1 MKICIARLL
10 PGALGWGYEG
20 PMRQTFDI
28 KGGPQ
33 DGRAHLPLLRR
44 ELAAQGLDGFY
55 VPHDDEYQNEYLPDA
70 NERLAWVSGFTGSF
84 GSAFVFTDKAV
95 LFADGRY
102 TLQAADQTDPALFEV
117 VGIPDPGAFG
127 WLAQQ
132 SLAGKKVG
140 YDPRLMSPNDVAA
153 LAAAAAKAGAELV
166 AVPENP
172 IDAAWKDRPDQPMAK
187 VVPQPVKHAG
197 VAHTDKLEAVGAQL
211 ARDGADA
218 AVLTSPASLA
228 WAFNIRGGD
237 VSCTP
242 LPLGRAILN
251 ADGSAEL
258 FIDEAKTDGALRR
271 HLGNRVT
278 LRPLSKLEEGLKGL
292 SGKTV
297 SLDPDVASAWFFDE
311 LKAAGAKILRQRDPV
326 AIPRACKNAAEI
338 KGTTA
343 AHARDGVAL
352 TRFLHWL
359 DTEAQSGLVTEIEA
373 VMKLEAFREDLGNL
387 NDLSFPTISGAGPNG
402 ALPHYRVSTGS
413 NRKLERG
420 SLFLVD
426 SGGQYLDGTTDVT
439 RTVPIGTP
447 TEEMRANY
455 TRVLKGHI
463 ALATVRFPPGTTG
476 THLDVLAR
484 HALWQAGLDYQHGTG
499 HGVGVYLGVHE
510 GPHRIAKPWNAVPL
524 MPGMIVSNEP
534 GFYKA
539 GEYGIRIENLQYVTP
554 AEDIPGG
561 EIAMLGFE
569 CLTFA
574 PLSRDLIDV
583 KLLTKE
589 ERKYVNDYHKRVLKL
604 LGRKLDGEVKDW
616 LKKAC
621 ARI

>member
-1 MKICIARLL
+1 
-10 PGALGWGYEG
+10 
-20 PMRQTFDI
+20 MRQTFDI

-44 ELAAQGLDGFY
+44 ELEAQGLDGLY

-70 NERLAWVSGFTGSF
+70 KERLAWATGFTGSF
-84 GSAFVFTDKAV
+84 GSAFVFADKAV
-95 LFADGRY
+95 LFADGGY
-102 TLQAADQTDPALFEV
+102 TLQAADQTDPALIEV
-117 VGIPDPGAFG
+117 QGIPEPGAFG
-127 WLAQQ
+127 WLAMQ
-132 SLAGKKVG
+132 SLKGKKVG
-140 YDPRLMSPNDVAA
+140 YDPRLMSPNDVSA
-153 LAAAAAKAGAELV
+153 LSAAAAKAGCDLV
-166 AVPENP
+166 AVTENP
-172 IDAAWKDRPDQPMAK
+172 IDKAWKGRPPQPMAK
-187 VVPQPVKHAG
+187 VVAQPVKHAG
-197 VAHTDKLEAVGAQL
+197 VAHTDKLEAVGEQL

-242 LPLGRAILN
+242 LPLGRAILR

-258 FIDEAKTDGALRR
+258 FIDEGKTDSALRR
-271 HLGNRVT
+271 HLGNTVT
-278 LRPLSKLEEGLKGL
+278 LRPLSKLEDGLAAL

-297 SLDPDVASAWFFDE
+297 SLDPDVASAWFFDR
-311 LKAAGAKILRQRDPV
+311 LTGAGATILRQRDPV
-326 AIPRACKNAAEI
+326 AMPRACKNAAEI

-343 AHARDGVAL
+343 AHVRDGVAL

-359 DTEAQSGLVTEIEA
+359 DTEAQSGEVTEIDT
-373 VMKLEAFREDLGNL
+373 VMKLEGFREDLGNL
-387 NDLSFPTISGAGPNG
+387 NDLSFPSISGAGPNG
-402 ALPHYRVSTGS
+402 ALPHYRVSTAS
-413 NRKLERG
+413 NRKLARG
-420 SLFLVD
+420 SLYLID

-439 RTVPIGTP
+439 RTVPIGQP
-447 TEEMRANY
+447 TEDMVKHY
-455 TRVLKGHI
+455 TLVLKGHI
-463 ALATVRFPPGTTG
+463 ALAAVRFPAGTTG

-524 MPGMIVSNEP
+524 QPGMIVSNEP

-539 GEYGIRIENLQYVTP
+539 GAYGIRIENLQYVTP
-554 AEDIPGG
+554 AGDIPGG
-561 EIAMLGFE
+561 EIPMLGFE

-574 PLSRDLIDV
+574 PLARQLIDV
-583 KLLTKE
+583 KLLSKD
-589 ERKYVNDYHKRVLKL
+589 ERKWVNDYHKRVWKL
-604 LGRKLDGEVKDW
+604 LNRKLDGEAKDW
-616 LKKAC
+616 LKATT

>member
-1 MKICIARLL
+1 
-10 PGALGWGYEG
+10 
-20 PMRQTFDI
+20 MRQTFDI

-44 ELAAQGLDGFY
+44 ELEAQGLDGLY

-70 NERLAWVSGFTGSF
+70 NERLAWATGFTGSF
-84 GSAFVFTDKAV
+84 GSAFVFADKAV

-102 TLQAADQTDPALFEV
+102 TLQAADQTDPALIEV
-117 VGIPDPGAFG
+117 QGIPEPGAFG
-127 WLAQQ
+127 WLAMQ
-132 SLAGKKVG
+132 SLKGKKVG
-140 YDPRLMSPNDVAA
+140 YDPRLMSPNDVSA
-153 LAAAAAKAGAELV
+153 LSAAAAKAGCDLV
-166 AVPENP
+166 AVTENP
-172 IDAAWKDRPDQPMAK
+172 IDKAWKGRPPQPMAK
-187 VVPQPVKHAG
+187 VVAQPVKHAG
-197 VAHTDKLEAVGAQL
+197 VAHTDKLEAVGEQL

-242 LPLGRAILN
+242 LPLGRAILR

-258 FIDEAKTDGALRR
+258 FIDEGKTDSALRR
-271 HLGNRVT
+271 HLGNTVT
-278 LRPLSKLEEGLKGL
+278 LRPLSKLEDGLAAL

-297 SLDPDVASAWFFDE
+297 SLDPDVASAWFFDR
-311 LKAAGAKILRQRDPV
+311 LTGAGATILRQRDPV
-326 AIPRACKNAAEI
+326 AMPRACKNAAEI

-343 AHARDGVAL
+343 AHVRDGVAL

-359 DTEAQSGLVTEIEA
+359 DTEAQSGDVTEIDT

-387 NDLSFPTISGAGPNG
+387 NDLSFPSISGAGPNG
-402 ALPHYRVSTGS
+402 ALPHYRVSTAS
-413 NRKLERG
+413 NRKLARG
-420 SLFLVD
+420 SLYLID

-439 RTVPIGTP
+439 RTVPIGQP
-447 TEEMRANY
+447 TEDMVKHY
-455 TRVLKGHI
+455 TLVLKGHI
-463 ALATVRFPPGTTG
+463 ALAAVRFPAGTTG

-524 MPGMIVSNEP
+524 QPGMIVSNEP

-539 GEYGIRIENLQYVTP
+539 GAYGIRIENLQYVTP

-574 PLSRDLIDV
+574 PLARRLIDV
-583 KLLTKE
+583 KLLSKD
-589 ERKYVNDYHKRVLKL
+589 ERRWVNDYHKRVWKL
-604 LGRKLDGEVKDW
+604 LNRKLDGEAKDW
-616 LKKAC
+616 LKAAC

>member
-1 MKICIARLL
+1 
-10 PGALGWGYEG
+10 
-20 PMRQTFDI
+20 MRQTFDI

-44 ELAAQGLDGFY
+44 ELAAQSLDGLY

-70 NERLAWVSGFTGSF
+70 NERLAWATGFTGSF
-84 GSAFVFTDKAV
+84 GSALVFTDKAV

-102 TLQAADQTDPALFEV
+102 TIQAADQTDSSLVEV
-117 VGIPDPGAFG
+117 QGIPDPGAFG
-127 WLAQQ
+127 WLAHQ
-132 SLAGKKVG
+132 SLLGKRVG

-153 LAAAAAKAGAELV
+153 LAAAAAKAGCELV
-166 AVPENP
+166 AVAENP
-172 IDAAWKDRPDQPMAK
+172 IDLAWTARPAQPMAK
-187 VVPQPVKHAG
+187 VVAHPVKHAG
-197 VAHTDKLEAVGAQL
+197 LAHTDKLDAVGAQL

-242 LPLGRAILN
+242 LPLGRAILF

-258 FIDEAKTDGALRR
+258 FLDEDKADDALRR
-271 HLGNRVT
+271 HLGNKVT
-278 LRPLSKLEEGLKGL
+278 LRPLSELEAGLAGL
-292 SGKTV
+292 SGKRV
-297 SLDPDVASAWFFDE
+297 SLDPDVASAWFFDR
-311 LKAAGAKILRQRDPV
+311 LKAAGSDILPQRDPV
-326 AIPRACKNAAEI
+326 ALPRACKNDAEI

-343 AHARDGVAL
+343 AHLRDGVAL

-359 DTEAQSGLVTEIEA
+359 DTEAQSGEVTEIDA
-373 VMKLEAFREDLGNL
+373 VMTLEALREELGTL

-402 ALPHYRVSTGS
+402 ALPHYRVSTAS
-413 NRKLERG
+413 NRKLDRG

-439 RTVPIGTP
+439 RTVPIGPATDD
-447 TEEMRANY
+447 MIRHY
-455 TRVLKGHI
+455 TLVLKGHI
-463 ALATVRFPPGTTG
+463 ALAEVRFPPGTTG

-524 MPGMIVSNEP
+524 APGMIVSNEP

-561 EIAMLGFE
+561 EIAMHGFE

-574 PLSRDLIDV
+574 PLARRLIDV
-583 KLLTKE
+583 KLLTRD
-589 ERKYVNDYHKRVLKL
+589 ERAWVNAYHRRVWKRLS
-604 LGRKLDGEVKDW
+604 RKLEGDVKDW
-616 LKKAC
+616 LKAAC

>member
-1 MKICIARLL
+1 
-10 PGALGWGYEG
+10 
-20 PMRQTFDI
+20 MRQTFDI

-44 ELAAQGLDGFY
+44 ELEAQGLDGLY

-70 NERLAWVSGFTGSF
+70 NERLAWATGFTGSF
-84 GSAFVFTDKAV
+84 GAAFVFTGKAV

-102 TLQAADQTDPALFEV
+102 TLQAADQTDPALVEV
-117 VGIPDPGAFG
+117 QAIPEPGAFG
-127 WLAQQ
+127 WLAMQDMK
-132 SLAGKKVG
+132 GRRVG

-153 LAAAAAKAGAELV
+153 LSAAAVKAGAELV
-166 AVPENP
+166 AVAENP
-172 IDAAWKDRPDQPMAK
+172 VDKAWKGRPPQPMAK
-187 VVPQPVKHAG
+187 VVPQSVKHAG
-197 VAHTDKLEAVGAQL
+197 LAHTDKLEAVGAQL
-211 ARDGADA
+211 ARDGAAA

-242 LPLGRAILN
+242 LPLGRAILY

-271 HLGNRVT
+271 HLGNTVT
-278 LRPLSKLEEGLKGL
+278 LRPLSQLEDGLASL
-292 SGKTV
+292 SGKRV
-297 SLDPDVASAWFFDE
+297 SLDPDVASAWFFDR
-311 LKAAGAKILRQRDPV
+311 LAASGAKILRQRDPV
-326 AIPRACKNAAEI
+326 ALPRACKNAAEI

-343 AHARDGVAL
+343 AHARDGAAL
-352 TRFLHWL
+352 TKFLHWL
-359 DTEAQSGLVTEIEA
+359 DTEAQTGEVTEIDA

-387 NDLSFPTISGAGPNG
+387 NDLSFPSISGAGPNG
-402 ALPHYRVSTGS
+402 ALPHYRVSTAS
-413 NRKLERG
+413 NRKLARG
-420 SLFLVD
+420 SLFLID

-439 RTVPIGTP
+439 RTVPIGP
-447 TEEMRANY
+447 PSEDMIKHY
-455 TRVLKGHI
+455 TLVLKGHI
-463 ALATVRFPPGTTG
+463 ALATVRFPSGTTG

-510 GPHRIAKPWNAVPL
+510 GPHRIAKPWNATPL

-539 GEYGIRIENLQYVTP
+539 GQYGIRIENLQYVTP

-561 EIAMLGFE
+561 EIPMLGFE

-574 PLSRDLIDV
+574 PLARGLIDV
-583 KLLTKE
+583 KLLSKD
-589 ERKYVNDYHKRVLKL
+589 ERKYVNDYHKRVWKL
-604 LGRKLDGEVKDW
+604 LSRKLEGDAKDW
-616 LKKAC
+616 LKAAC

>member
-1 MKICIARLL
+1 
-10 PGALGWGYEG
+10 
-20 PMRQTFDI
+20 MRQTFDI

-44 ELAAQGLDGFY
+44 ELAAQGLDGLY

-70 NERLAWVSGFTGSF
+70 NERLAWATGFTGSF

-102 TLQAADQTDPALFEV
+102 TLQAADQTDPALVEV
-117 VGIPDPGAFG
+117 QGIPEPGAFG
-127 WLAQQ
+127 WLAKQT
-132 SLAGKKVG
+132 LRGKRVG

-153 LAAAAAKAGAELV
+153 LSAAADKAGAELLAV
-166 AVPENP
+166 AENP
-172 IDAAWKDRPDQPMAK
+172 IDKAWKGRPPQPMEK
-187 VVPQPVKHAG
+187 VVPHAVKHAG
-197 VAHTDKLEAVGAQL
+197 AAHTDKLEAVGAQL
-211 ARDGADA
+211 ARDGAEA

-242 LPLGRAILN
+242 LPLGRAILY

-271 HLGNRVT
+271 HLGNTVT
-278 LRPLSKLEEGLKGL
+278 LRPLSQLEDGLASL

-297 SLDPDVASAWFFDE
+297 SLDPDVASAWFFDR
-311 LKAAGAKILRQRDPV
+311 LGAAGAKILRQRDPV
-326 AIPRACKNAAEI
+326 ALPRACKNAAEI

-343 AHARDGVAL
+343 AHARDGIAL
-352 TRFLHWL
+352 TKFLHWL
-359 DTEAQSGLVTEIEA
+359 DTEAQSGEVTEIDT
-373 VMKLEAFREDLGNL
+373 VMKLEAFREDLGSM
-387 NDLSFPTISGAGPNG
+387 NDLSFPSISGAGPNG
-402 ALPHYRVSTGS
+402 ALPHYRVSTAS
-413 NRKLERG
+413 NRKLARG
-420 SLFLVD
+420 SLFLID

-439 RTVPIGTP
+439 RTVPIGP
-447 TEEMRANY
+447 PSEDMIKHY
-455 TRVLKGHI
+455 TLVLKGHI
-463 ALATVRFPPGTTG
+463 ALAAVRFPPGTTG

-554 AEDIPGG
+554 AEPIPGG
-561 EIAMLGFE
+561 EIPMHGFE

-574 PLSRDLIDV
+574 PLARGLIDV
-583 KLLTKE
+583 KLLSKD
-589 ERKYVNDYHKRVLKL
+589 ERKWVNDYHKRVWKL
-604 LGRKLDGEVKDW
+604 LSRKLDGEVKDW
-616 LKKAC
+616 LKAAC
-621 ARI
+621 AKI

>member
-1 MKICIARLL
+1 
-10 PGALGWGYEG
+10 
-20 PMRQTFDI
+20 MRQTFDI

-44 ELAAQGLDGFY
+44 ELEAQGLDGLY

-70 NERLAWVSGFTGSF
+70 NERLAWATGFTGSF

-102 TLQAADQTDPALFEV
+102 TLQAADQTDPALIEV
-117 VGIPDPGAFG
+117 QGIPEPGAFG
-127 WLAQQ
+127 WLAMQ
-132 SLAGKKVG
+132 SLKGRKVG

-153 LAAAAAKAGAELV
+153 LSAAAAKAGCDLV
-166 AVPENP
+166 AVAENP
-172 IDAAWKDRPDQPMAK
+172 IDKAWKNRPPQPMAK
-187 VVPQPVKHAG
+187 VVAQPVKHAG
-197 VAHTDKLEAVGAQL
+197 VAHTDKLEAVGEQL

-242 LPLGRAILN
+242 LPLGRAILR

-258 FIDEAKTDGALRR
+258 FIEEGKVDSALRR
-271 HLGNRVT
+271 HLGNTVT
-278 LRPLSKLEEGLKGL
+278 LRPLSKLEEGLAAL

-297 SLDPDVASAWFFDE
+297 SLDPDVASAWFFDR
-311 LKAAGAKILRQRDPV
+311 LTGAGATILRQRDPV
-326 AIPRACKNAAEI
+326 ALPRACKNAAEI

-343 AHARDGVAL
+343 AHVRDGVAL

-359 DTEAQSGLVTEIEA
+359 DTEAQSGDVTEIDT

-387 NDLSFPTISGAGPNG
+387 NDLSFPSISGAGPNG
-402 ALPHYRVSTGS
+402 ALPHYRVSTAS
-413 NRKLERG
+413 NRKLARG
-420 SLFLVD
+420 SLYLID

-439 RTVPIGTP
+439 RTVPIGQP
-447 TEEMRANY
+447 TEDMVKHY
-455 TRVLKGHI
+455 TLVLKGHI
-463 ALATVRFPPGTTG
+463 ALAAVRFPAGTTG

-524 MPGMIVSNEP
+524 QPGMIVSNEP

-539 GEYGIRIENLQYVTP
+539 GAYGIRIENLQYVTP

-574 PLSRDLIDV
+574 PLARRLIDV
-583 KLLTKE
+583 KLLSKD
-589 ERKYVNDYHKRVLKL
+589 ERRWVNDYHKRVWKL
-604 LGRKLDGEVKDW
+604 LNRKLDGEAKDW
-616 LKKAC
+616 LKAAC

>member
-1 MKICIARLL
+1 
-10 PGALGWGYEG
+10 
-20 PMRQTFDI
+20 MRQTFDI

-44 ELAAQGLDGFY
+44 ELARQGLDGLY

-84 GSAFVFTDKAV
+84 GSAFVFTDRAV

-102 TLQAADQTDPALFEV
+102 TLQAGDQTDPALFEV

-132 SLAGKKVG
+132 SLKGKKVG

-166 AVPENP
+166 AVTENP
-172 IDAAWKDRPDQPMAK
+172 IDAAWKDRPPQPMAK
-187 VVPQPVKHAG
+187 VVPQAVKHAG

-242 LPLGRAILN
+242 LPLGRAILK

-258 FIDEAKTDGALRR
+258 FIDEEKTDAALRR

-278 LRPLSKLEEGLKGL
+278 LRPLSKLDEGLKGL

-297 SLDPDVASAWFFDE
+297 SLDPDVASAWFFDA
-311 LKAAGAKILRQRDPV
+311 LKEAGATILRQRDPV
-326 AIPRACKNAAEI
+326 ALPRACKNEAEI

-343 AHARDGVAL
+343 AHIRDGVAL

-359 DTEAQSGLVTEIEA
+359 DTEAQSGEVTEIDA
-373 VMKLEAFREDLGNL
+373 VVKLEAFREELGNL
-387 NDLSFPTISGAGPNG
+387 NDLSFPSISGAGPNG
-402 ALPHYRVSTGS
+402 ALPHYRVSTAS
-413 NRKLERG
+413 DRKLARG
-420 SLFLVD
+420 SLFLID

-510 GPHRIAKPWNAVPL
+510 GPHRIAKPWNPVPL

-574 PLSRDLIDV
+574 PLARDLIDV
-583 KLLTKE
+583 KMLTKE

-621 ARI
+621 AKI

>member
-1 MKICIARLL
+1 
-10 PGALGWGYEG
+10 
-20 PMRQTFDI
+20 MRQTFDI

-44 ELAAQGLDGFY
+44 ELEAQGLDGLY

-70 NERLAWVSGFTGSF
+70 NERLAWATGFTGSF

-102 TLQAADQTDPALFEV
+102 TLQAADQTDPALVEV
-117 VGIPDPGAFG
+117 QGIPDPGAFG
-127 WLAQQ
+127 WLAMQ
-132 SLAGKKVG
+132 SLKGKKVG

-153 LAAAAAKAGAELV
+153 LSTAAKKAGCELV
-166 AVPENP
+166 AVAENP
-172 IDAAWKDRPDQPMAK
+172 IDKAWKGRPPQPMAK
-187 VVPQPVKHAG
+187 VVAHAVKHAG
-197 VAHTDKLEAVGAQL
+197 AAHTDKLEAVGAQL

-218 AVLTSPASLA
+218 AVLTSPASIA

-242 LPLGRAILN
+242 LPLGRAILR

-258 FIDEAKTDGALRR
+258 FIDEPKTDAVLRR
-271 HLGNRVT
+271 HLGNTVT
-278 LRPLSKLEEGLKGL
+278 LRPLSKLEEGLAAL

-297 SLDPDVASAWFFDE
+297 SLDPDVASAWFFDQ
-311 LKAAGAKILRQRDPV
+311 LGAAGVKVLRQRDPV
-326 AIPRACKNAAEI
+326 SLPRACKNAAEI

-359 DTEAQSGLVTEIEA
+359 DTEAQSGEVTEIQTVE
-373 VMKLEAFREDLGNL
+373 VLEGFREDLGSMA
-387 NDLSFPTISGAGPNG
+387 DLSFPSISGAGPNG
-402 ALPHYRVSTGS
+402 ALPHYRVSTAS
-413 NRKLERG
+413 NRKLARG
-420 SLFLVD
+420 SLFLID

-439 RTVPIGTP
+439 RTVPIGQP
-447 TEEMRANY
+447 TEDMIKHY
-455 TRVLKGHI
+455 TLVLKGHI
-463 ALATVRFPPGTTG
+463 ALATVRFPAGTTG

-510 GPHRIAKPWNAVPL
+510 GPHRIAKPWNATPL

-554 AEDIPGG
+554 AEEIPGG
-561 EIAMLGFE
+561 EIPMLGFE

-574 PLSRDLIDV
+574 PLARRLIDV
-583 KLLTKE
+583 KLLTKD
-589 ERKYVNDYHKRVLKL
+589 ERKYVNDYHKRVWKL
-604 LGRKLDGEVKDW
+604 LNRKLDGEVKDW
-616 LKKAC
+616 LKAAT

>member
-1 MKICIARLL
+1 
-10 PGALGWGYEG
+10 
-20 PMRQTFDI
+20 MRQTFDI

-33 DGRAHLPLLRR
+33 DGRTHLPLLRR
-44 ELAAQGLDGFY
+44 ELAAQGLEGLY

-70 NERLAWVSGFTGSF
+70 NERLAWATGFTGSF
-84 GSAFVFTDKAV
+84 GAAFVFTDKAV

-102 TLQAADQTDPALFEV
+102 TLQAADQTDAALVDVE
-117 VGIPDPGAFG
+117 GIPDPGAFG
-127 WLAQQ
+127 WLAKQ
-132 SLAGKKVG
+132 SLAGKRVG

-153 LAAAAAKAGAELV
+153 LGAAAAKAGCVLV
-166 AVPENP
+166 AVTENP
-172 IDAAWKDRPDQPMAK
+172 IDKAWKGRPPQPMEK
-187 VVPQPVKHAG
+187 VVPHAVKHAG
-197 VAHTDKLEAVGAQL
+197 AAHTDKLDAVGVQL
-211 ARDGADA
+211 AKDGADA

-242 LPLGRAILN
+242 LPLGRAILY

-271 HLGNRVT
+271 HLGNTVT
-278 LRPLSKLEEGLKGL
+278 LRPLSQLEDGLASL

-297 SLDPDVASAWFFDE
+297 SLDPDVASAWFFDR
-311 LKAAGAKILRQRDPV
+311 LAASGAKILRQRDPV
-326 AIPRACKNAAEI
+326 SLPRACKNAAEI

-359 DTEAQSGLVTEIEA
+359 DTEAQSGEVTEIDT
-373 VMKLEAFREDLGNL
+373 VMKLEAFREGLGSL
-387 NDLSFPTISGAGPNG
+387 NDLSFPSISGAGPNG
-402 ALPHYRVSTGS
+402 ALPHYRVSTAS
-413 NRKLERG
+413 NRKLARG
-420 SLFLVD
+420 SLFLID

-439 RTVPIGTP
+439 RTVPIGQP
-447 TEEMRANY
+447 SGDMIRHY
-455 TRVLKGHI
+455 TLVLKGHI
-463 ALATVRFPPGTTG
+463 ALAAVRFPAGTTG
-476 THLDVLAR
+476 THLDILAR
-484 HALWQAGLDYQHGTG
+484 HALYQAGLDYQHGTG

-510 GPHRIAKPWNAVPL
+510 GPHRIAKVWNAVPL

-554 AEDIPGG
+554 PAAIPGG
-561 EIAMLGFE
+561 EIPMLGFE

-574 PLSRDLIDV
+574 PLARRLIDV
-583 KLLTKE
+583 KLLSKE
-589 ERKYVNDYHKRVLKL
+589 ERAYVNDYHKRVWKL
-604 LGRKLDGEVKDW
+604 LNRKLEGEVKDW
-616 LKKAC
+616 LKAAC

>member
-1 MKICIARLL
+1 
-10 PGALGWGYEG
+10 
-20 PMRQTFDI
+20 MRQTFDI

-33 DGRAHLPLLRR
+33 DGRVHLPLLRR
-44 ELAAQGLDGFY
+44 ELEAQGLDGLY

-70 NERLAWVSGFTGSF
+70 NERLAWATGFTGSF

-102 TLQAADQTDPALFEV
+102 TLQAADQTDPALIEV
-117 VGIPDPGAFG
+117 QGIPEPGAFG
-127 WLAQQ
+127 WLAMQ
-132 SLAGKKVG
+132 SLKGKKVG
-140 YDPRLMSPNDVAA
+140 YDPRLMSPNDVSA
-153 LAAAAAKAGAELV
+153 LSAAAAKAGCDLV
-166 AVPENP
+166 AVAENP
-172 IDAAWKDRPDQPMAK
+172 IDKAWKGRPPQPMAK
-187 VVPQPVKHAG
+187 VVAQPVKHAG
-197 VAHTDKLEAVGAQL
+197 AAHTDKLEAVGAQL

-242 LPLGRAILN
+242 LPLGRAILR

-258 FIDEAKTDGALRR
+258 FIDEGKTDSALRR
-271 HLGNRVT
+271 HLGNTVT
-278 LRPLSKLEEGLKGL
+278 LRSLSKLEEGLAAL

-297 SLDPDVASAWFFDE
+297 SLDPDVASAWFFDR
-311 LKAAGAKILRQRDPV
+311 LTGAGATILRQRDPV
-326 AIPRACKNAAEI
+326 AMPRACKNAAEI

-343 AHARDGVAL
+343 AHVRDGVAL

-359 DTEAQSGLVTEIEA
+359 DTEAQSGEVTEIDT
-373 VMKLEAFREDLGNL
+373 VMKLEGFREDLGNL
-387 NDLSFPTISGAGPNG
+387 NDLSFPSISGAGPNG
-402 ALPHYRVSTGS
+402 ALPHYRVSTAS
-413 NRKLERG
+413 NRKLARG
-420 SLFLVD
+420 SLYLID

-439 RTVPIGTP
+439 RTVPIGQP
-447 TEEMRANY
+447 TEDMVKHY
-455 TRVLKGHI
+455 TLVLKGHI
-463 ALATVRFPPGTTG
+463 ALAAVRFPAGTTG

-524 MPGMIVSNEP
+524 APGMIVSNEP

-539 GEYGIRIENLQYVTP
+539 GAYGIRIENLQYVTP
-554 AEDIPGG
+554 AKDVPGG
-561 EIAMLGFE
+561 EIPMLGFE

-574 PLSRDLIDV
+574 PLARRLIDV
-583 KLLTKE
+583 KLLSKD
-589 ERKYVNDYHKRVLKL
+589 ERKWVNDYHKRVWKL
-604 LGRKLDGEVKDW
+604 LNRKLDGEAKDW
-616 LKKAC
+616 LKAAC

>member
-1 MKICIARLL
+1 
-10 PGALGWGYEG
+10 
-20 PMRQTFDI
+20 MRQTFDI

-44 ELAAQGLDGFY
+44 ELEAQGLDGLY

-70 NERLAWVSGFTGSF
+70 NERLAWATGFTGSF

-102 TLQAADQTDPALFEV
+102 TLQAADQTDPALVEV
-117 VGIPDPGAFG
+117 QGIPDPGAFG
-127 WLAQQ
+127 WLAMQ
-132 SLAGKKVG
+132 SLKGKKVG

-153 LAAAAAKAGAELV
+153 LSTAAKKAGCELV
-166 AVPENP
+166 AVAENP
-172 IDAAWKDRPDQPMAK
+172 IDKAWKGRPPQPMAK
-187 VVPQPVKHAG
+187 VVAHAVKHAG
-197 VAHTDKLEAVGAQL
+197 AAHTDKLEAVGAQL

-218 AVLTSPASLA
+218 AVLTSPASIA

-242 LPLGRAILN
+242 LPLGRAILR

-258 FIDEAKTDGALRR
+258 FIDEPKTDAALRR
-271 HLGNRVT
+271 HLGNTVT
-278 LRPLSKLEEGLKGL
+278 LRPLSKLEEGLAAL

-297 SLDPDVASAWFFDE
+297 SLDPDVASAWFFDQ
-311 LKAAGAKILRQRDPV
+311 LGAAGVKVLRQRDPV
-326 AIPRACKNAAEI
+326 SLPRACKNAAEI

-359 DTEAQSGLVTEIEA
+359 DTEAQSGEVTEIQTVE
-373 VMKLEAFREDLGNL
+373 VLEGFREDLGSMA
-387 NDLSFPTISGAGPNG
+387 DLSFPSISGAGPNG
-402 ALPHYRVSTGS
+402 ALPHYRVSTAS
-413 NRKLERG
+413 NRKLARG
-420 SLFLVD
+420 SLFLID

-439 RTVPIGTP
+439 RTVPIGQP
-447 TEEMRANY
+447 TEDMIKHY
-455 TRVLKGHI
+455 TLVLKGHI
-463 ALATVRFPPGTTG
+463 ALATVRFPAGTTG

-510 GPHRIAKPWNAVPL
+510 GPHRIAKPWNATPL

-554 AEDIPGG
+554 AEEIPGG
-561 EIAMLGFE
+561 EIPMLGFE

-574 PLSRDLIDV
+574 PLARRLIDV
-583 KLLTKE
+583 KLLTKD
-589 ERKYVNDYHKRVLKL
+589 ERKYVNDYHKRVWKL
-604 LGRKLDGEVKDW
+604 LNRKLDGEVKDW
-616 LKKAC
+616 LKAAT

>member
-1 MKICIARLL
+1 
-10 PGALGWGYEG
+10 
-20 PMRQTFDI
+20 MRQTFDI

-44 ELAAQGLDGFY
+44 ELEAQGLDGLY

-70 NERLAWVSGFTGSF
+70 NERLAWATGFTGSF

-102 TLQAADQTDPALFEV
+102 TLQAADQTDPALIEV
-117 VGIPDPGAFG
+117 QGIPEPGAFG
-127 WLAQQ
+127 WLAMQ
-132 SLAGKKVG
+132 SLKGKKVG
-140 YDPRLMSPNDVAA
+140 YDPRLMSPNDVSA
-153 LAAAAAKAGAELV
+153 LSAAAAKAGCDLEAV
-166 AVPENP
+166 AENP
-172 IDAAWKDRPDQPMAK
+172 IDMAWKGRPPQPMAK
-187 VVPQPVKHAG
+187 VVAQPVKHAG
-197 VAHTDKLEAVGAQL
+197 AAHTDKLEAVGAQL

-242 LPLGRAILN
+242 LPLGRAILR

-258 FIDEAKTDGALRR
+258 FIDEGKTDSALRR
-271 HLGNRVT
+271 HLGNTVT
-278 LRPLSKLEEGLKGL
+278 LRSLSKLEEGLAAL

-297 SLDPDVASAWFFDE
+297 SLDPDVASAWFFDR
-311 LKAAGAKILRQRDPV
+311 LTGAGATILRQRDPV
-326 AIPRACKNAAEI
+326 AMPRACKNAAEI

-343 AHARDGVAL
+343 AHVRDGVAL

-359 DTEAQSGLVTEIEA
+359 DTEAQSGEVTEIDT
-373 VMKLEAFREDLGNL
+373 VMKLEGFREDLGNL
-387 NDLSFPTISGAGPNG
+387 NDLSFPSISGAGPNG
-402 ALPHYRVSTGS
+402 ALPHYRVSTAS
-413 NRKLERG
+413 NRKLARG
-420 SLFLVD
+420 SLYLID

-439 RTVPIGTP
+439 RTVPIGQP
-447 TEEMRANY
+447 TEDMVKHY
-455 TRVLKGHI
+455 TLVLKGHI
-463 ALATVRFPPGTTG
+463 ALAAVRFPAGTTG

-524 MPGMIVSNEP
+524 APGMIVSNEP

-539 GEYGIRIENLQYVTP
+539 GAYGIRIENLQYVTP
-554 AEDIPGG
+554 AKDIPGG
-561 EIAMLGFE
+561 EIPMLGFE

-574 PLSRDLIDV
+574 PLARRLIDV
-583 KLLTKE
+583 KLLSKD
-589 ERKYVNDYHKRVLKL
+589 ERKWVNDYHKRVWKL
-604 LGRKLDGEVKDW
+604 LNRKLDGEAKDW
-616 LKKAC
+616 LKAAC

>member
-1 MKICIARLL
+1 
-10 PGALGWGYEG
+10 
-20 PMRQTFDI
+20 MRQTFDI

-44 ELAAQGLDGFY
+44 ELAAQGLDGLY

-70 NERLAWVSGFTGSF
+70 NERLAWATGFTGSF

-102 TLQAADQTDPALFEV
+102 TLQAADQTDPALVEV
-117 VGIPDPGAFG
+117 QGIPEPGAFG
-127 WLAQQ
+127 WLAKQ
-132 SLAGKKVG
+132 SLRGKRVG

-153 LAAAAAKAGAELV
+153 LSAAAAKAGAELV
-166 AVPENP
+166 AVAENP
-172 IDAAWKDRPDQPMAK
+172 IDKAWKGRPPQPMEK
-187 VVPQPVKHAG
+187 VVPHAVKNAG
-197 VAHTDKLEAVGAQL
+197 AAHTDKLEAVGAQL
-211 ARDGADA
+211 ARDGAEA

-242 LPLGRAILN
+242 LPLGRAILY

-271 HLGNRVT
+271 HLGNTVT
-278 LRPLSKLEEGLKGL
+278 LRPLSQLEDGLASL

-297 SLDPDVASAWFFDE
+297 SLDPDVASAWFFD
-311 LKAAGAKILRQRDPV
+311 LLGAAGAKILRQRDPV
-326 AIPRACKNAAEI
+326 ALPRARKNAAEI

-343 AHARDGVAL
+343 AHARDGIAL
-352 TRFLHWL
+352 TKFLHWL
-359 DTEAQSGLVTEIEA
+359 DTEAQSGEVTEIDT
-373 VMKLEAFREDLGNL
+373 VMKLEAFREDLGSM
-387 NDLSFPTISGAGPNG
+387 NDLSFPSISGAGPNG
-402 ALPHYRVSTGS
+402 ALPHYRVSTAS
-413 NRKLERG
+413 NRKLARG
-420 SLFLVD
+420 SLFLID

-439 RTVPIGTP
+439 RTVPIGP
-447 TEEMRANY
+447 PSEDMIKHY
-455 TRVLKGHI
+455 TLVLKGHI
-463 ALATVRFPPGTTG
+463 ALAAVRFPGGTTG

-554 AEDIPGG
+554 AEPIPGG
-561 EIAMLGFE
+561 EIPMHGFE

-574 PLSRDLIDV
+574 PLARGLIDV
-583 KLLTKE
+583 KLLSKD
-589 ERKYVNDYHKRVLKL
+589 ERKWVNDYHKRVWKL
-604 LGRKLDGEVKDW
+604 LSRKLDGEVKDW
-616 LKKAC
+616 LKAAC
-621 ARI
+621 AKI

>member
-1 MKICIARLL
+1 
-10 PGALGWGYEG
+10 
-20 PMRQTFDI
+20 MRQTFEI

-44 ELAAQGLDGFY
+44 ELNAQGLDGLY

-70 NERLAWVSGFTGSF
+70 NERLAWATGFTGSF
-84 GSAFVFTDKAV
+84 GAAFVFQDTAV

-102 TLQAADQTDPALFEV
+102 TVQAADQTDPALVKVE
-117 VGIPDPGAFG
+117 GIPDPGAFG
-127 WLAQQ
+127 WLAAQA
-132 SLAGKKVG
+132 LAGKRVG

-153 LAAAAAKAGAELV
+153 LTAAAAKAGCALV
-166 AVPENP
+166 AVSENP
-172 IDAAWKDRPDQPMAK
+172 IDKAWKGRPPQPMAK
-187 VVPQPVKHAG
+187 VVAHAVKHAG
-197 VAHTDKLEAVGAQL
+197 AAHAEKLEAIGAQL
-211 ARDGADA
+211 KRDGADA

-237 VSCTP
+237 VNCTP
-242 LPLGRAILN
+242 LPLGRAILY

-271 HLGNRVT
+271 HLGNTVT
-278 LRPLSKLEEGLKGL
+278 LRPLAQLEAGL
-292 SGKTV
+292 SGLAGKTV
-297 SLDPDVASAWFFDE
+297 SLDPDVASAWFFDR
-311 LKAAGAKILRQRDPV
+311 LGASGAKILRQRDPV
-326 AIPRACKNAAEI
+326 ALPRACKNAAEI

-359 DTEAQSGLVTEIEA
+359 DTEAQSGEVTEIDT

-387 NDLSFPTISGAGPNG
+387 NDLSFPSISGAGPNG
-402 ALPHYRVSTGS
+402 ALPHYRVSTAS
-413 NRKLERG
+413 NRKLARG
-420 SLFLVD
+420 SLFLID

-439 RTVPIGTP
+439 RTVPIGP
-447 TEEMRANY
+447 PSEDMIRHY
-455 TRVLKGHI
+455 TLVLKGHI
-463 ALATVRFPPGTTG
+463 ALAAVRFPPGTTG

-510 GPHRIAKPWNAVPL
+510 GPHRIAKPWNATPL

-534 GFYKA
+534 GFYKVGA
-539 GEYGIRIENLQYVTP
+539 YGIRIENLQYVTP
-554 AEDIPGG
+554 AAEITGG
-561 EIAMLGFE
+561 EIAMHGFE

-574 PLSRDLIDV
+574 PLSRALIDV
-583 KLLTKE
+583 KRLSKE
-589 ERKYVNDYHKRVLKL
+589 ERAWVNDYHRRVWKL
-604 LGRKLDGEVKDW
+604 LNRKLEGDVKDW
-616 LKKAC
+616 LKAAC
-621 ARI
+621 AQI

>member
-1 MKICIARLL
+1 
-10 PGALGWGYEG
+10 
-20 PMRQTFDI
+20 MRQTFDI

-44 ELAAQGLDGFY
+44 ELAAQGLDGLY

-70 NERLAWVSGFTGSF
+70 NERLAWATGFTGSF

-102 TLQAADQTDPALFEV
+102 TLQAADQTDPALVEV
-117 VGIPDPGAFG
+117 QGIPEPGAFG
-127 WLAQQ
+127 WLSAQ
-132 SLAGKKVG
+132 SLKGKRVG
-140 YDPRLMSPNDVAA
+140 YDPRLISPNDVAA
-153 LAAAAAKAGAELV
+153 LAAAAAKAGCDLV
-166 AVPENP
+166 AVTENP
-172 IDAAWKDRPDQPMAK
+172 IDKAWKGRPPQPMAK
-187 VVPQPVKHAG
+187 IVSQPVKHAG
-197 VAHTDKLEAVGAQL
+197 IAHTDKLDALGAQL

-242 LPLGRAILN
+242 LPLGRAILH

-258 FIDEAKTDGALRR
+258 FVDEGKTDSALRR
-271 HLGNRVT
+271 HLGNKVT
-278 LRPLSKLEEGLKGL
+278 LRPLWQLESGL
-292 SGKTV
+292 SALAGKTV
-297 SLDPDVASAWFFDE
+297 SLDPDVASAWFFDK
-311 LKAAGAKILRQRDPV
+311 LGGAGVNILRQRDPV
-326 AIPRACKNAAEI
+326 ALPRACKNAAEI

-343 AHARDGVAL
+343 AHARDGAAL
-352 TRFLHWL
+352 SRFLHWL
-359 DTEAQSGLVTEIEA
+359 DTEAQSGEVTEIET

-387 NDLSFPTISGAGPNG
+387 NDLSFPSISGAGPNG
-402 ALPHYRVSTGS
+402 ALPHYRVSTAS
-413 NRKLERG
+413 DRKLARG
-420 SLFLVD
+420 SLYLID

-439 RTVPIGTP
+439 RTVPIGQP
-447 TEEMRANY
+447 SDDMVRHY
-455 TRVLKGHI
+455 TLVLKGHI
-463 ALATVRFPPGTTG
+463 ALAAVRFPAGTTG

-539 GEYGIRIENLQYVTP
+539 GAYGIRIENLQYVTP
-554 AEDIPGG
+554 AEDIPNG
-561 EIAMLGFE
+561 EIPMLGFE

-574 PLSRDLIDV
+574 PLARRLIDV
-583 KLLTKE
+583 KLLTKD
-589 ERKYVNDYHKRVLKL
+589 ERVWVNDYHKRVWRL
-604 LGRKLDGEVKDW
+604 LNRKLEGDVKNW
-616 LKKAC
+616 LKAAC

>member
-1 MKICIARLL
+1 
-10 PGALGWGYEG
+10 
-20 PMRQTFDI
+20 MRQTFDI

-44 ELAAQGLDGFY
+44 ELAEQGLDGLY

-70 NERLAWVSGFTGSF
+70 NERLAWATGFTGSF

-102 TLQAADQTDPALFEV
+102 TLQAADQTDASLVEV
-117 VGIPDPGAFG
+117 QGIPEPGAFG
-127 WLAQQ
+127 WLAMQ
-132 SLAGKKVG
+132 SLKGKKVG

-166 AVPENP
+166 AVSENP
-172 IDAAWKDRPDQPMAK
+172 IDKAWKGRPPQPMAK
-187 VVPQPVKHAG
+187 VVAQAVKHAG
-197 VAHTDKLEAVGAQL
+197 LAHDDKLEAVGAQL

-218 AVLTSPASLA
+218 AVLTSPASIA

-242 LPLGRAILN
+242 LPLGRAILF

-258 FIDEAKTDGALRR
+258 FIDEAKTDAALRR

-278 LRPLSKLEEGLKGL
+278 LRPLTKLEEGLSAL
-292 SGKTV
+292 AGKTV
-297 SLDPDVASAWFFDE
+297 SLDPDVASAWFFDQ
-311 LKAAGAKILRQRDPV
+311 LGAAGAKVLRQRDPV
-326 AIPRACKNAAEI
+326 ALPRACKNAAEI

-343 AHARDGVAL
+343 AHVRDGVAL
-352 TRFLHWL
+352 TKFLHWL
-359 DTEAQSGLVTEIEA
+359 DTEAQSGEVTEIDT

-387 NDLSFPTISGAGPNG
+387 NDLSFPSISGAGPNG
-402 ALPHYRVSTGS
+402 ALPHYRVSTAS
-413 NRKLERG
+413 NRKLARG
-420 SLFLVD
+420 SLFLID

-439 RTVPIGTP
+439 RTVPIGPP
-447 TEEMRANY
+447 TEDMVKHY
-455 TRVLKGHI
+455 TLVLKGHI
-463 ALATVRFPPGTTG
+463 ALATVRFPAGTTG

-510 GPHRIAKPWNAVPL
+510 GPHRIAKPWNPVPL
-524 MPGMIVSNEP
+524 QPGMIVSNEP

-539 GEYGIRIENLQYVTP
+539 GDYGIRIENLQYVTP

-561 EIAMLGFE
+561 EIPMLGFE

-574 PLSRDLIDV
+574 PLARRLIDV
-583 KLLTKE
+583 KLLTRD
-589 ERKYVNDYHKRVLKL
+589 ERKYVNDYHKRVWKL
-604 LGRKLDGEVKDW
+604 LNRKLEGEVKDW
-616 LKKAC
+616 LKAAC

>member
-1 MKICIARLL
+1 
-10 PGALGWGYEG
+10 
-20 PMRQTFDI
+20 MRQTFEI

-44 ELAAQGLDGFY
+44 ELERQGLDGFY

-70 NERLAWVSGFTGSF
+70 NERLAWATGFTGSF
-84 GSAFVFTDKAV
+84 GSAFVFTDRAV

-102 TLQAADQTDPALFEV
+102 TLQAADQTDSSLIEV
-117 VGIPDPGAFG
+117 QGIPDPGAFG

-132 SLAGKKVG
+132 SLKGKKVG

-153 LAAAAAKAGAELV
+153 LSAGAAKAGAELV
-166 AVPENP
+166 AVAENP
-172 IDAAWKDRPDQPMAK
+172 IDVAWKDRPPQPMAR
-187 VVPQPVKHAG
+187 VVPHSVKQAG
-197 VAHTDKLEAVGAQL
+197 VAHTDKLEALGAQL

-228 WAFNIRGGD
+228 WTFNIRGGD

-242 LPLGRAILN
+242 LPLGRAIIH
-251 ADGSAEL
+251 ADGSAEI
-258 FIDEAKTDGALRR
+258 FIDEAKTDAALRR
-271 HLGNRVT
+271 HVGNKVT
-278 LRPLSKLEEGLKGL
+278 LRPLSKLEEGLSAL
-292 SGKTV
+292 NGKTV
-297 SLDPDVASAWFFDE
+297 SLDPDVASAWFFDQ
-311 LKAAGAKILRQRDPV
+311 LKNAGARVLRQRDPV
-326 AIPRACKNAAEI
+326 ALPRACKNAAEI

-343 AHARDGVAL
+343 AHARDGIAL

-359 DTEAQSGLVTEIEA
+359 DTEAQSGEVTEIDA
-373 VMKLEAFREDLGNL
+373 VMKLEAFREELGGL
-387 NDLSFPTISGAGPNG
+387 NDLSFPSISGAGPNG
-402 ALPHYRVSTGS
+402 ALPHYRVSTAS
-413 NRKLERG
+413 DRKLERG
-420 SLFLVD
+420 SLFLID

-439 RTVPIGTP
+439 RTVAIGAP
-447 TEEMRANY
+447 TDEMRANY

-510 GPHRIAKPWNAVPL
+510 GPQRIAKPWNAVPL

-561 EIAMLGFE
+561 DIAMHGFE

-574 PLSRDLIDV
+574 PLARDLIDIR
-583 KLLTKE
+583 LLSKD
-589 ERKYVNDYHKRVLKL
+589 ERKWVNDYHKRVVKM
-604 LGRKLDGEVKDW
+604 LGRKLDGDVKEW

>member
-1 MKICIARLL
+1 
-10 PGALGWGYEG
+10 
-20 PMRQTFDI
+20 MRQTFDI

-33 DGRAHLPLLRR
+33 DGRTHIPLLRR
-44 ELAAQGLDGFY
+44 ELAAQGLDGLY

-70 NERLAWVSGFTGSF
+70 NERLAWATGFTGSF

-102 TLQAADQTDPALFEV
+102 TLQAADQTDPALVNVE
-117 VGIPDPGAFG
+117 GIPDPGAFG
-127 WLAQQ
+127 WLAKQ
-132 SLAGKKVG
+132 SLAGKRVG

-153 LAAAAAKAGAELV
+153 LGAAAAKAGCVLV
-166 AVPENP
+166 AVTENP
-172 IDAAWKDRPDQPMAK
+172 IDKAWKGRPPQPMEK
-187 VVPQPVKHAG
+187 VVPHAVKHAG
-197 VAHTDKLEAVGAQL
+197 AAHTDKLDAVGVQL
-211 ARDGADA
+211 AKDGADA

-242 LPLGRAILN
+242 LPLGRAILY

-271 HLGNRVT
+271 HLGNMVT
-278 LRPLSKLEEGLKGL
+278 LRPLSQLEDGLASL

-297 SLDPDVASAWFFDE
+297 SLDPDVASAWFFDR
-311 LKAAGAKILRQRDPV
+311 LAASGAKILRQRDPV
-326 AIPRACKNAAEI
+326 ALPRACKNAAEI

-359 DTEAQSGLVTEIEA
+359 DTEAQSGEVTEIDT
-373 VMKLEAFREDLGNL
+373 VMKLEAFREDLGSL
-387 NDLSFPTISGAGPNG
+387 NDLSFPSISGAGPNG
-402 ALPHYRVSTGS
+402 ALPHYRVSTAS
-413 NRKLERG
+413 NRKLARG
-420 SLFLVD
+420 SLFLID

-439 RTVPIGTP
+439 RTVPIGQP
-447 TEEMRANY
+447 SGDMIRHY
-455 TRVLKGHI
+455 TLVLKGHI
-463 ALATVRFPPGTTG
+463 ALAAVRFPAGTTG
-476 THLDVLAR
+476 THLDILAR
-484 HALWQAGLDYQHGTG
+484 HALYQAGLDYQHGTG

-510 GPHRIAKPWNAVPL
+510 GPHRIAKVWNAVPL

-554 AEDIPGG
+554 PAAIPGG
-561 EIAMLGFE
+561 EIPMLGFE

-574 PLSRDLIDV
+574 PLARRLIDV
-583 KLLTKE
+583 KLLSKE
-589 ERKYVNDYHKRVLKL
+589 ERVYVNDYHKRVWKL
-604 LGRKLDGEVKDW
+604 LNRKLEGEVKDW
-616 LKKAC
+616 LKAAC

>member
-1 MKICIARLL
+1 
-10 PGALGWGYEG
+10 
-20 PMRQTFDI
+20 MRQTFDI

-44 ELAAQGLDGFY
+44 ELAAQGLDGLY

-70 NERLAWVSGFTGSF
+70 NERLAWATGFTGSF
-84 GSAFVFTDKAV
+84 GSAFVFTDRAV

-102 TLQAADQTDPALFEV
+102 TLQAADQTDPALVEQQ
-117 VGIPDPGAFG
+117 GIPDPGAFG
-127 WLAQQ
+127 WLAMQ
-132 SLAGKKVG
+132 SLMGKKVG

-153 LAAAAAKAGAELV
+153 LGAAAAKAGAELV
-166 AVPENP
+166 AVAENP
-172 IDAAWKDRPDQPMAK
+172 IDKAWKGRPPQPMAK
-187 VVPQPVKHAG
+187 VVSQSVKHAG
-197 VAHTDKLEAVGAQL
+197 AAHTDKLEAVGAQL
-211 ARDGADA
+211 AQDGADA

-242 LPLGRAILN
+242 LPLGRAILH

-271 HLGNRVT
+271 HLGNTVT
-278 LRPLSKLEEGLKGL
+278 LRPMSQLEDGLASL

-297 SLDPDVASAWFFDE
+297 SLDPDVASAWFFDA
-311 LKAAGAKILRQRDPV
+311 LKGAGAKILRQRDPV
-326 AIPRACKNAAEI
+326 ALPRACKNAAEI

-359 DTEAQSGLVTEIEA
+359 DTEAQSGEVTEIDT

-387 NDLSFPTISGAGPNG
+387 NDLSFPSISGAGPNG
-402 ALPHYRVSTGS
+402 ALPHYRVSTAS
-413 NRKLERG
+413 NRKLARG
-420 SLFLVD
+420 SLFLID

-439 RTVPIGTP
+439 RTVPIGPP
-447 TEEMRANY
+447 TDDMVKHY
-455 TRVLKGHI
+455 TLVLKGHI
-463 ALATVRFPPGTTG
+463 ALATVRFPAGTTG

-510 GPHRIAKPWNAVPL
+510 GPHRIAKPWNATPL

-539 GEYGIRIENLQYVTP
+539 GQYGIRIENLQYVTP
-554 AEDIPGG
+554 AADIPGG
-561 EIAMLGFE
+561 EIPMLGFE

-574 PLSRDLIDV
+574 PLARGLIDV
-583 KLLTKE
+583 KLLSKD
-589 ERKYVNDYHKRVLKL
+589 ERKYVNDYHKRVWKL
-604 LGRKLDGEVKDW
+604 LNRKLDGDVKDW
-616 LKKAC
+616 LKAAC

>member
-1 MKICIARLL
+1 
-10 PGALGWGYEG
+10 
-20 PMRQTFDI
+20 MRQTFDI

-44 ELAAQGLDGFY
+44 ELAAQGLDGLY

-70 NERLAWVSGFTGSF
+70 NERLAWATGFTGSF
-84 GSAFVFTDKAV
+84 GAAFVFTDKAV

-102 TLQAADQTDPALFEV
+102 TLQAADQTDPALIEV
-117 VGIPDPGAFG
+117 QGIPEPGAFG
-127 WLAQQ
+127 WLAKQ
-132 SLAGKKVG
+132 SLKGKRVG

-153 LAAAAAKAGAELV
+153 LSAAAAKAGCDLV
-166 AVPENP
+166 AVAENP
-172 IDAAWKDRPDQPMAK
+172 IDKAWKGRPPQPMAK
-187 VVPQPVKHAG
+187 VVPHSVKHAG
-197 VAHTDKLEAVGAQL
+197 AAHTEKLEAVGAQL
-211 ARDGADA
+211 AKDGAEA

-242 LPLGRAILN
+242 LPLGRAILH

-258 FIDEAKTDGALRR
+258 FIDEAKTDAALRR
-271 HLGNRVT
+271 HLGNKVT
-278 LRPLSKLEEGLKGL
+278 LRPLSQLEDGLASL

-297 SLDPDVASAWFFDE
+297 SLDPDVASAWFFDR
-311 LKAAGAKILRQRDPV
+311 LTASGAKILRQRDPV
-326 AIPRACKNAAEI
+326 ALPRACKNAAEI

-343 AHARDGVAL
+343 AHARDGIAL
-352 TRFLHWL
+352 TKFLHWL
-359 DTEAQSGLVTEIEA
+359 DTEAQSGEVTEIET
-373 VMKLEAFREDLGNL
+373 VMKLEAFREDLGSMA
-387 NDLSFPTISGAGPNG
+387 DLSFPSISGAGPNG
-402 ALPHYRVSTGS
+402 ALPHYRVSTAS

-420 SLFLVD
+420 SLYLID

-439 RTVPIGTP
+439 RTVPIGP
-447 TEEMRANY
+447 PSEDMIKHY
-455 TRVLKGHI
+455 TLVLKGHI
-463 ALATVRFPPGTTG
+463 ALAAVRFPPGTTG

-539 GEYGIRIENLQYVTP
+539 GEYGIRIENLQYVTAAAP
-554 AEDIPGG
+554 IPGG
-561 EIAMLGFE
+561 EIAMHGFE

-574 PLSRDLIDV
+574 PLARGLIDV
-583 KLLTKE
+583 KLLSKE
-589 ERKYVNDYHKRVLKL
+589 ERKWVNDYHKRVWKL
-604 LGRKLDGEVKDW
+604 LSRKLDGEVKDW
-616 LKKAC
+616 LKAAC